1 MPTAKERKGFPMRLL
16 LALALLTAALA
27 LACAGPEPTATPR
40 PTATPVPTATPRPT
54 ATPIPTP
61 TATPPPTATP
71 VPVPTATAGPPTPTP
86 VYAEHQWR
94 QVTVFRRE
102 GFPAVSSQ
110 HRGFTLVPAF
120 SGKGG
125 YFNDCGSVLSAFP
138 TPCMVRSVHH
148 PNGDLRAYIL
158 IPEGYKVDRGDGRWM
173 DNCAK
178 FRCQMVPMPEIPDDW

>member
-27 LACAGPEPTATPR
+27 LACAGPEPTA
-40 PTATPVPTATPRPT
+40 APRPT
-54 ATPIPTP
+54 ATPIP

-71 VPVPTATAGPPTPTP
+71 TPIPTATPPPTATPTPVPTATAGPPTPTP
-86 VYAEHQWR
+86 VYAEHIWQ
-94 QVTVFRRE
+94 QVEVFRTE
-102 GFPAVSSQ
+102 GFAGVSSI

-125 YFNDCGSVLSAFP
+125 YFDDCGSVLSFIP
-138 TPCMVRSVHH
+138 THCMVRSVHH
-148 PNGDLRAYIL
+148 KNGDLRAYIL
-158 IPEGYKVDRGDGRWM
+158 IPKGYKVDRGDGRWM

-178 FRCQMVPMPEIPDDW
+178 KPCQLVPMPEIPDDW

>member
-1 MPTAKERKGFPMRLL
+1 MRLL
-16 LALALLTAALA
+16 LALALLTAAVA

-40 PTATPVPTATPRPT
+40 PTATPLPPPT
-54 ATPIPTP
+54 ATPIPTATALP

-71 VPVPTATAGPPTPTP
+71 VPTATAVPTPTATAGPPTPTP

-94 QVTVFRRE
+94 QVEVFRTE
-102 GFPAVSSQ
+102 GFPAVSSI

-125 YFNDCGSVLSAFP
+125 YFDDCGSVLSFIP
-138 TPCMVRSVHH
+138 THCMVRSVHH
-148 PNGDLRAYIL
+148 KNGDLRAYIL
-158 IPEGYKVDRGDGRWM
+158 IPKGYKVDRGDGRWM

-178 FRCQMVPMPEIPDDW
+178 KPCQLVPMPEIPDDW